1 MLGIPSP
8 SAVDNGQNATVHA
21 THSIWRLDIDGL
33 KEDATKTL
41 SEKRLSEKLQA
52 PEPASKKKSR
62 GAAEENPQGSRI
74 DPGSVDALRVPGVVL
89 EVSNSLYRL
98 RTCAG
103 VLQTCYRADD
113 LELFEEEL
121 GVTDL
126 SSSQSVSDS

>member
-33 KEDATKTL
+33 REDATKTL

-52 PEPASKKKSR
+52 PESASKKKPS
-62 GAAEENPQGSRI
+62 AAEENPQGSRI

-113 LELFEEEL
+113 LELFQGEL
-121 GVTDL
+121 GVIDL
-126 SSSQSVSDS
+126 GSSQSVSDS